1 MRLSKFILITLVLI
15 FCFAGSDDYYQQDTG
30 ATGPSGDNCV
40 GGETMGWTQ
49 AETTSE
55 LIATEN
61 LTLVMGQ
68 FVAPCTGQLDAAFAY
83 GDGTTDNATVAVF
96 NANSAAPPD
105 SGDTAVGIS
114 NVIAGDTGLD
124 WETNTFISGSVVKN
138 NSYYITLTGG
148 NVSFEIKYDT
158 DAGSLFTDYD
168 STCSM
173 YASLPSE
180 ITNSA
185 ECDFPTDDGRQYSL
199 YVTLKAP

>member
-1 MRLSKFILITLVLI
+1 MKKFTIIFFIFL
-15 FCFAGSDDYYQQDTG
+15 FCFAGVRVIPFG
-30 ATGPSGDNCV
+30 VKATIPSGDNCV

-49 AETTSE
+49 AETTAE
-55 LIATEN
+55 LIVVEGATIA
-61 LTLVMGQ
+61 MGQ

-158 DAGSLFTDYD
+158 DGGSLFTDLD
-168 STCSM
+168 ATCNM
-173 YASLPSE
+173 YQSLPSE
-180 ITNSA
+180 ITDGGN
-185 ECDFPTDDGRQYSL
+185 CTFPTDDNRQYSL